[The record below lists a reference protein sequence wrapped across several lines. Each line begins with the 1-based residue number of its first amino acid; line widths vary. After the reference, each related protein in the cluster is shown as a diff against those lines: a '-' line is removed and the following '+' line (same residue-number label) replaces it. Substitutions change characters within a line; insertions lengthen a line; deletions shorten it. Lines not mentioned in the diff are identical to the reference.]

1 MVTMRK
7 SFALVIIFILVSS
20 MTIIRLSFASIPKP
34 SVPEFTLK
42 LVDNSYEVPT
52 TYSTDPYTGQTIT
65 HPATHVDNRSIELT
79 IKNQPFT
86 AITVN
91 EGSSSWLVDF
101 YYDVRVKGHYAD
113 DWIAL
118 YPPADIPLKPSNS
131 DYTILAFPITTSP
144 THPEQGNS
152 LEAYN
157 AITDSYDARLNG
169 LPTNAQIDFQVQAMI
184 GYVSR
189 TTEFASWYFTGEESG
204 WSNTQ
209 TLTIDQGQ
217 TPNSSPASSPTPSQQ
232 SALTPE
238 QVTIIIGAVIVAIVV
253 AAGLGLLIYFIK
265 RK

>member
-1 MVTMRK
+1 MKSLLSAFLIAVMIGGFELADTLQLDTAQASTDVTD
-7 SFALVIIFILVSS
+7 
-20 MTIIRLSFASIPKP
+20 IPKP
-34 SVPEFTLK
+34 SIPEFTLK
-42 LVDNSYEVPT
+42 LVDNSYDVPT

-65 HPATHVDNRSIELT
+65 HPATHVDNRSIEVT

-86 AITVN
+86 AISVN

-101 YYDVRVKGHYAD
+101 YYNVRVKGHYAD

-131 DYTILAFPITTSP
+131 DYTTVSFLIT
-144 THPEQGNS
+144 QGYS

-169 LPTNAQIDFQVQAMI
+169 LPANAQIDFQVEAMI

-189 TTEFASWYFTGEESG
+189 TTEFASWHFSGEESG

-209 TLTIDQGQ
+209 TITIPESQ
-217 TPNSSPASSPTPSQQ
+217 TPTPSPAATPTSSPQPA
-232 SALTPE
+232 STELTTILGA
-238 QVTIIIGAVIVAIVV
+238 TIIAI
-253 AAGLGLLIYFIK
+253 ALGAGLGLLIYLIK

>member
-1 MVTMRK
+1 VRAET
-7 SFALVIIFILVSS
+7 
-20 MTIIRLSFASIPKP
+20 SIPKP

-42 LVDNSYEVPT
+42 LGDNSYDLPT
-52 TYSTDPYTGQTIT
+52 TYSIDPYTGQTIT

-86 AITVN
+86 AISVN

-118 YPPADIPLKPSNS
+118 YPPVDIPLKPSNS
-131 DYTILAFPITTSP
+131 DYTALSFPITISP
-144 THPEQGNS
+144 THPEQGYS

-157 AITDSYDARLNG
+157 TITDSYDARLNG
-169 LPTNAQIDFQVQAMI
+169 LPANAQIDFQVEAMI

-189 TTEFASWYFTGEESG
+189 TTEFASWHFTGEESG

-209 TLTIDQGQ
+209 TLTTISESQ
-217 TPNSSPASSPTPSQQ
+217 TPTSPPANSPTPS
-232 SALTPE
+232 PE
-238 QVTIIIGAVIVAIVV
+238 SPQTDITIIVSVAIVALV
-253 AAGLGLLIYFIK
+253 LGAGAGLLILLK